1 MTFVPN
7 FEGTVHNYVDN
18 LVSKLQRASDM
29 RKAGGLEQALEE
41 RVEILLA
48 LEVRLSQRV
57 VFLGSTPLPAV
68 GLHCGS

>member
-7 FEGTVHNYVDN
+7 FEGMVHNYVDN
-18 LVSKLQRASDM
+18 LVSKLQRAGDM
-29 RKAGGLEQALEE
+29 RKAGGSEQALEE

-48 LEVRLSQRV
+48 LEVQLSQRV
-57 VFLGSTPLPAV
+57 VFLGSPCLPAV